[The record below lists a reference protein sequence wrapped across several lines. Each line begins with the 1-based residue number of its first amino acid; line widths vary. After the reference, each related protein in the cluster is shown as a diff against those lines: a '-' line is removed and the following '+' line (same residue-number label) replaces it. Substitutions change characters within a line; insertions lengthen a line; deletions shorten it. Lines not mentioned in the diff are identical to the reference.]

1 LTVARRGISR
11 TFQHNALFKHLSV
24 VDNVMAGLT
33 RQASTNILE
42 HTFSLPRAR
51 AEEQAFRKRVLSV
64 LNLLGIAQHANAVVA
79 TLPYGVQKRV
89 DFARALVSSPKLL
102 LLDEPLAGMNH
113 DEKREMSHFI
123 RDVNERAGGVT
134 VVLIEHDIASCWVSR
149 IMFWSSTTDA
159 KSVTA
164 HPTKCAPIPTSSP
177 PTSARCIEVR
187 R

>member
-123 RDVNERAGGVT
+123 RDVNERLGVT
-134 VVLIEHDIASCWVSR
+134 VVLIEHDIGVVLGLSHHVLVLDYGR
-149 IMFWSSTTDA
+149 KVGDGTPDQ
-159 KSVTA
+159 
-164 HPTKCAPIPTSSP
+164 
-177 PTSARCIEVR
+177 VR
-187 R
+187 TNPDVIAAYLGTVH